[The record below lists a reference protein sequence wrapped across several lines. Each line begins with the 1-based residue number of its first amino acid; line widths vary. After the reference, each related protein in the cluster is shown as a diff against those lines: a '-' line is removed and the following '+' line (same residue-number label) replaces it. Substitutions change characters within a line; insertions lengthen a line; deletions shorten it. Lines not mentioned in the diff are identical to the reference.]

1 MALAAQGAT
10 PVSPDPAG
18 DLERSAVTESS
29 CTLDPGGREPSSA
42 RTQEGSPF
50 LKLSWLLPG
59 HVSPVGTG
67 SAGLPSLWSP
77 TLGGSLECGP
87 PAHPERCV
95 LTRGGGRLLPPQPPD
110 PSRARR
116 TAPTGP
122 DGGAGSPLDS
132 PAEVPAPGAPARP
145 QVLSEPVPSCVSCDV
160 TDFEAGRRPSRPA
173 SPRLPAA
180 RGRLTCGMVV
190 CHPATLHAD
199 LEERLQPPRLP
210 VPHAHAHRLG
220 GSAKPGACVERGI
233 PGLRPLCRGRRL
245 WKSSFHKP
253 YEDVQTRCA
262 TMIIT
267 GSFK

>member
-1 MALAAQGAT
+1 MWAPCAPRALC
-10 PVSPDPAG
+10 PD
-18 DLERSAVTESS
+18 
-29 CTLDPGGREPSSA
+29 
-42 RTQEGSPF
+42 
-50 LKLSWLLPG
+50 
-59 HVSPVGTG
+59 
-67 SAGLPSLWSP
+67 
-77 TLGGSLECGP
+77 
-87 PAHPERCV
+87 
-95 LTRGGGRLLPPQPPD
+95 TRGERLLPPQPPD
-110 PSRARR
+110 PARARR

-145 QVLSEPVPSCVSCDV
+145 QARSEPVPSCFSCDV
-160 TDFEAGRRPSRPA
+160 TNFEAGRRPSRPA

-180 RGRLTCGMVV
+180 RGYLTCGMVV
-190 CHPATLHAD
+190 RHPAALHAD

-233 PGLRPLCRGRRL
+233 PGLRPLCQGRRL
-245 WKSSFHKP
+245 WKSSSHEP
-253 YEDVQTRCA
+253 YEDVQKLCA